1 MLENSLVSVVIPMY
15 NAQNDILRCLT
26 SVLNQTYKHLE
37 VIVVNDGSKDNS
49 ESLVNEFIH
58 KHPELKIT
66 LINKPNGG
74 VSSARNAG
82 LKLAKG
88 DFIAL
93 LDSDDDWYSNK
104 IETQLNYFKQD
115 STIDFIACNP
125 IKERIKWFMFKK
137 FGEVNHIK
145 VNDLIYKNYF
155 QPSTVIFKQDIVER
169 IGLFDENQRYAE
181 EGNYFMRIAHQY
193 QCVLVNHKL
202 IGYGSGKAGFGHS
215 GLSGNIF
222 EMEKGELKN
231 LFFAYKSGFINVFQL
246 LLALL
251 FSLFK
256 YSIRVIRVKILK

>member
-1 MLENSLVSVVIPMY
+1 MPEKSLVTVVIPMY

-26 SVLNQTYKHLE
+26 SVLNQTYKNLE
-37 VIVVNDGSKDNS
+37 VIVINDGSKDNS
-49 ESLVNEFIH
+49 ELLVDEFIN
-58 KHPELKIT
+58 KHSELKIT
-66 LINKPNGG
+66 LVNKPNGG

-104 IETQLNYFKQD
+104 IETQLSYFKQD
-115 STIDFIACNP
+115 PTIDFLACNP
-125 IKERIKWFMFKK
+125 IKERINRFLFRK
-137 FGEVNHIK
+137 FGAINQIT

-155 QPSTVIFKQDIVER
+155 QPSTVIFKRAIVER
-169 IGLFDENQRYAE
+169 IGFFDETQRYAE
-181 EGNYFMRIAHQY
+181 EGNYFMRVANQY
-193 QCVLVNHKL
+193 KCVLVNHKL
-202 IGYGSGKAGFGHS
+202 IGYGQGKAGFGHS
-215 GLSGNIF
+215 GLSGNIV

-231 LFFAYKSGFINVFQL
+231 LFFAHKSGFINVFQL

-256 YSIRVIRVKILK
+256 YSIRLIRVKILK

>member
-1 MLENSLVSVVIPMY
+1 MLENKIVSVVIPMY

-26 SVLNQTYKHLE
+26 SVHNQTYKKLE

-49 ESLVNEFIH
+49 ESLVNEFMN

-66 LINKPNGG
+66 LINKTNGG
-74 VSSARNAG
+74 VSSARNTG

-88 DFIAL
+88 IFIAL
-93 LDSDDDWYSNK
+93 LDSDDDWYPNK
-104 IETQLNYFKQD
+104 IETQLNLFNQYP
-115 STIDFIACNP
+115 TIDFLACNP
-125 IKERIKWFMFKK
+125 IKERIDRFLFRK
-137 FGEVNHIK
+137 FGELNYIK
-145 VNDLIYKNYF
+145 VSDLIYKNYF
-155 QPSTVIFKQDIVER
+155 QPSTVIFKREVMER
-169 IGLFDENQRYAE
+169 VGLFDENQRYAE

-202 IGYGSGKAGFGHS
+202 IGYGQGKAGFGHS
-215 GLSGNIF
+215 GLSGNIV

-231 LFFAYKSGFINVFQL
+231 LFFAHKSGFINVFQL

-256 YSIRVIRVKILK
+256 FSIRVIRVKILK

>member
-1 MLENSLVSVVIPMY
+1 MFENKLVSVVIPMY

-26 SVLNQTYKHLE
+26 SVLNQTHKNIE

-49 ESLVNEFIH
+49 EILVNEFINT
-58 KHPELKIT
+58 HPELKIM

-93 LDSDDDWYSNK
+93 LDSDDDWYPDK
-104 IETQLNYFKQD
+104 VETQLGFFNQD
-115 STIDFIACNP
+115 PTIDFLACNP
-125 IKERIKWFMFKK
+125 IKERINRFLFKK
-137 FGEVNHIK
+137 FGELNHIK
-145 VNDLIYKNYF
+145 VGDLIYKNYF
-155 QPSTVIFKQDIVER
+155 QPSTVIFKREIVEH

-181 EGNYFMRIAHQY
+181 EGNYFMRVANQY
-193 QCVLVNHKL
+193 KCVLVNHKL
-202 IGYGSGKAGFGHS
+202 IGYGQGKAGFGHS
-215 GLSGNIF
+215 GLSGNIV